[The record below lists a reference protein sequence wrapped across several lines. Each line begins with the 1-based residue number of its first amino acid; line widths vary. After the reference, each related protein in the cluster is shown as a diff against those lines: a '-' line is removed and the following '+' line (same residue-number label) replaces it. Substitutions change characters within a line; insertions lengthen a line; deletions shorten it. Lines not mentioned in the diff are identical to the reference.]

1 MQHIAAD
8 LNHLIFLETVLLFS
22 EENAL
27 IVKVCSVLRRNMFY
41 SFPVKDMC
49 KIIPVLRGLYSSEE
63 TSHIRGIHGT
73 FPEFHIVSHVFLAIR
88 LSFTAE
94 MSDGRV
100 ATVFLYLFIHIF
112 RQKTVVAVIF
122 YHPPR
127 SRQKHCTAMTEN
139 IYDILIML
147 LPFF

>member
-1 MQHIAAD
+1 MQNIVTD
-8 LNHLIFLETVLLFS
+8 LYHLIFLEPVLLFS

-41 SFPVKDMC
+41 SLPVKDMC
-49 KIIPVLRGLYSSEE
+49 KIIPVFRGFYSSEE

-73 FPEFHIVSHVFLAIR
+73 FPELHIVSHVFLAVW
-88 LSFTAE
+88 LSFTAK
-94 MSDGRV
+94 MSDSGIV
-100 ATVFLYLFIHIF
+100 TVLLHFFIHIF
-112 RQKTVVAVIF
+112 RQKTIVAVIF